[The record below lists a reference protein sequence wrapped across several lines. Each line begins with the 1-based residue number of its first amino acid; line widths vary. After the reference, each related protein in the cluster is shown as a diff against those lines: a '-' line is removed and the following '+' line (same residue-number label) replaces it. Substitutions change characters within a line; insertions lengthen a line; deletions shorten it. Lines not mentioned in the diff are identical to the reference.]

1 MVLND
6 SNHIELINRAA
17 CNFAGVS
24 PDSSNPDIL
33 KIKHPA
39 FFEAICNLKPGENI
53 TYRNLLSDNLQLL
66 LFRATMIR
74 RHDSVLKLV
83 SIQDIRSELESREL
97 ESYRK
102 LLSVMTHEI
111 MNLLTPLT
119 TVAKELFTLFDTHDN
134 KPVITEI
141 DEETIKKTIFGL
153 RLIDEQANGILN
165 FVNSYRKISK
175 LPKPEFTVF
184 EADEWTEQ
192 LRIVFAAKIKE
203 HDISFS
209 IITDKTIRQITADKK
224 LLNQVLINIFNNA
237 VDAVIEVERKRMIE
251 IRFNK
256 SAQNKVI
263 IKIINNGPVIPKA
276 LQEKIFVPFFTT
288 KKTGSGIGLSISQE
302 IMKLHAGYIHIIPE
316 ERGLTCFMIEF

>member
-1 MVLND
+1 
-6 SNHIELINRAA
+6 
-17 CNFAGVS
+17 
-24 PDSSNPDIL
+24 
-33 KIKHPA
+33 
-39 FFEAICNLKPGENI
+39 
-53 TYRNLLSDNLQLL
+53 
-66 LFRATMIR
+66 
-74 RHDSVLKLV
+74 
-83 SIQDIRSELESREL
+83 
-97 ESYRK
+97 
-102 LLSVMTHEI
+102 MTHEI

-119 TVAKELFTLFDTHDN
+119 TVAKELFTLFDTHDH